1 METYSYNTTENTR
14 LLEAQKKVKR
24 IKGFYI
30 HAIVYVCVNV
40 LIIFGNYYESGRDLF
55 HFDTYATAFF
65 WGIGLLAHGLSVFGA
80 DWIFGKDW
88 EERKIQEY
96 LKK

>member
-1 METYSYNTTENTR
+1 METYSYNITENTR

-40 LIIFGNYYESGRDLF
+40 LIIFGNYYESGRNLF

-65 WGIGLLAHGLSVFGA
+65 RGIGLLAHGLSVFGA
-80 DWIFGKDW
+80 DRIFGTDW
-88 EERKIQEY
+88 EESKIQES

>member
-1 METYSYNTTENTR
+1 METYSYNTTENQK
-14 LLEAQKKVKR
+14 LLDAQKKVKR

-30 HAIVYVCVNV
+30 HALVYVCVNL
-40 LIIFGNYYESGRDLF
+40 LIIFGNMYESGTNF
-55 HFDTYATAFF
+55 FFYDTFATAFF

-80 DWIFGKDW
+80 DWIFGNGW

-96 LKK
+96 LRK

>member
-1 METYSYNTTENTR
+1 MRTYSNSAAEHQKFLN
-14 LLEAQKKVKR
+14 AQRKVRKIR
-24 IKGFYI
+24 GFYI
-30 HAIVYVCVNV
+30 HSAVYVLVNCT
-40 LIIFGNYYESGRDLF
+40 IIFGNLYENAANLF
-55 HFDTYATAFF
+55 NFDTYATAFF

-80 DWIFGKDW
+80 DRIFGKAW